1 MFSSEKY
8 YIVFNETRRGNHK
21 REVSPRLPEK
31 RFVSEGDPS
40 RLPITTTT
48 RRSESWIFTLFYHE
62 ADPSGLP
69 RTTTTRII
77 ESLILGDLGTTKG
90 TSDEK
95 EKITKWKFLLAPG

>member
-31 RFVSEGDPS
+31 RFVSEG
-40 RLPITTTT
+40 
-48 RRSESWIFTLFYHE
+48 
-62 ADPSGLP
+62 DPSGLP